1 MNPLTMTLETES
13 LVAELGSLT
22 LLLSVQVPLPKEASG
37 FVSMVSPQMIYF
49 LVLPKH
55 PLWGP
60 GRHPPPCNK
69 AITGFPHNA
78 SPSLH
83 PK

>member
-22 LLLSVQVPLPKEASG
+22 LLLSVQVPLPKEVSG
-37 FVSMVSPQMIYF
+37 FVSMVSPQMTYF